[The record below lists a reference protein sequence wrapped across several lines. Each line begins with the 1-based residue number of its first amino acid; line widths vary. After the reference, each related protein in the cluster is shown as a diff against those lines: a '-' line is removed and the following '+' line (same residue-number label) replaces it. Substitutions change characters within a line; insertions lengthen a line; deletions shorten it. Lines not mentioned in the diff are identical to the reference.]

1 MKSFFQRISRVRSLT
16 GGTRWYLSHD
26 CLLAAKRTLYA
37 VEYRRF
43 YLRDLESVVV
53 WPSRLWLLR
62 VAIPGLLFAALGTP
76 LWLWV
81 NDTAGQILVVI
92 GVGWAMLE
100 FVRGAT
106 ARARIR
112 TSGAIV
118 ELPLVA
124 RMRRAPKVLAMID
137 AAVRAAR
144 DVSDQPAILAPVALS
159 AESQLLADAEASP
172 TSSMAT
178 ATPTNVS

>member
-1 MKSFFQRISRVRSLT
+1 MKSPFQKISRVRSLT

-53 WPSRLWLLR
+53 WPRRFWLLR
-62 VAIPGLLFAALGTP
+62 VAIPGLLFAALGAS

-81 NDTAGQILVVI
+81 DATAGQILVAI
-92 GVGWAMLE
+92 GVGWAVLE
-100 FVRGAT
+100 FARGAT

-124 RMRRAPKVLAMID
+124 RMRLAPKVLAMID

-144 DVSDQPAILAPVALS
+144 GASDQPATLAPVALS
-159 AESQLLADAEASP
+159 AESHPLADAEARP
-172 TSSMAT
+172 TASIAT
-178 ATPTNVS
+178 AAPTNAS